1 MANLDAAATLK
12 NVSAHCKE
20 YGFIYPSSEIYDGL
34 SAAYDYGPYGADLKN
49 NIKNYWWQAM
59 TRLHRNIVGIDSS
72 IFMHPTTWKASG
84 HVDAFNDPL
93 IDNKDSKKRYRA
105 DVLLEDQIAKIQGKI
120 DKEVTKAAKRFGDD
134 FDEAQFLD
142 TNGRVKGYQKQIGN
156 IENTLKTALESGEL
170 SKIKDL
176 IEELGIAD
184 PVSGSKNWTDV
195 RQFNLMFSTEL
206 GSVAGEAGK
215 IYLRPELVYTRT
227 KSTYSVDGNNND
239 YNISKLDLPVL
250 LGYKI
255 IGPLHVFAGPAFQYT
270 LSNDLDGLNVED
282 VENDFTVGL
291 NIGAGVNLG
300 KLGLDVRYER
310 GFSENEAEF
319 IGNNVT
325 DISGRVDSR
334 PSQVIFSLSL
344 KL

>member
-1 MANLDAAATLK
+1 MKQTLL
-12 NVSAHCKE
+12 VGVFALFSTVAFAQSGT
-20 YGFIYPSSEIYDGL
+20 GFGIKAGL
-34 SAAYDYGPYGADLKN
+34 SYNKNGDL
-49 NIKNYWWQAM
+49 ISAVGDAGE
-59 TRLHRNIVGIDSS
+59 NIVDGGVG
-72 IFMHPTTWKASG
+72 KAG
-84 HVDAFNDPL
+84 YHVGFW
-93 IDNKDSKKRYRA
+93 
-105 DVLLEDQIAKIQGKI
+105 GKL
-120 DKEVTKAAKRFGDD
+120 D
-134 FDEAQFLD
+134 F
-142 TNGRVKGYQKQIGN
+142 
-156 IENTLKTALESGEL
+156 
-170 SKIKDL
+170 
-176 IEELGIAD
+176 
-184 PVSGSKNWTDV
+184 P
-195 RQFNLMFSTEL
+195 
-206 GSVAGEAGK
+206 K